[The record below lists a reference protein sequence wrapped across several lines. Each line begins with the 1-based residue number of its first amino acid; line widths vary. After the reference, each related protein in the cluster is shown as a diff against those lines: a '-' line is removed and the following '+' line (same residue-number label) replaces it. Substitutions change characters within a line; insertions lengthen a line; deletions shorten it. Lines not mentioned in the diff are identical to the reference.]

1 MKMRKRISCLLS
13 AAIAVSLVNIPL
25 HKYLADVSVPA
36 NATILFQDDFEGYLN
51 GFTHTTGKPTADNV
65 NGATLFA
72 DYSLAEADAPK
83 GETYTPAANPAN
95 ISQIASSETAGI
107 GSGSLL
113 MITAQSGS
121 KEHQLIKASGI
132 TAQAASKALV
142 FTTKFNVPDFVGY
155 CDGVGIYLASKN
167 NNNEYVSN
175 SNTWNLH
182 CWASSESFAGE
193 LMYLGSRPTL
203 ANSTAWWKPRYDVEN
218 KHNQLWTFGEKVA
231 DLTPGTAYTY
241 TVTMIPDDNGSYTVT
256 TNLNGT
262 VKELGKE
269 AEPNRLTIPTQT
281 EMGEFTAVRIM
292 RLSHLYYFMT
302 EHTRADSADA
312 LSTWF
317 STGHGSTLGI
327 TTADNKYNN
336 DRVVAYFDDMAM
348 YSQDV
353 IATPTP
359 TVAPTTAPTAVPT
372 VAPTAVPTATPT
384 VAPTTVPTATP
395 TAAPPS
401 DGTVFSDDFE
411 SYTTI
416 PGNAGWGNQSP
427 SNYENQTFKW
437 FSGPTSAVSGAITAY
452 FDKAGTESNISQIVT
467 DSGVGTSKA
476 LKITGQP
483 YAQHY
488 TMAKKSNLD
497 TADIS
502 DKQLVFSVKFKAP
515 SSTVIGEGFG
525 VWVMNDKDASNVYY
539 ISDDTGIV
547 DGSAKL
553 QNELL
558 YVGAR
563 ANGANTPVKIY
574 AFGEAVATVDANTV
588 YDYKVTLTPDNSGKY
603 IVSVTYNGITKQLE
617 GTNVPTQAQ
626 IKTFNRLHISPTLH
640 EWRVWDKGYSQN
652 INAVPA
658 SAKDADGHYIV
669 GRTVALI
676 DDVKMLAQTSAGVP
690 EPTVFSTVT
699 VKDGTG
705 SGTYAEGETVTI
717 KANAKT
723 GFTFKQWN
731 VTSENAVLAD
741 AQNKETTFI
750 MPDTAVTIEAEYTD
764 NSLIPPE
771 PIEGDVE
778 YFTDD
783 FESYSEIS
791 GLSGWSNN
799 KPLQYDSDKFK
810 YFYAETSVPSEG
822 HEAQPYFGLNVG
834 TPSEVSKIVTN
845 KGVGSGKALEITGQ
859 TYISHYTMLKSSGIT
874 AENSVGKQI
883 VFETTFKAPNPMTKG
898 EGFGVWTFADANEKT
913 IAYPSDDTDIS
924 KGTGAPLRNE
934 LLYVSTRVKAPST
947 VKIYAFGEEVAAVD
961 HDTVYNYKLT
971 LTPDENG
978 GYIAVATVNGVSKTL
993 SGTNVPTQTEMG
1005 TYNRVHLSPVT
1016 HEWQM
1021 WEQGFERSYNN
1032 VPDNVK
1038 GADGLYEVGRTLGII
1053 DNISL
1058 KGCDVFEIEKVSDL
1072 NSAGEIALTSGK
1084 ITLEMTGEVSAIEP
1098 SEILVNNNATVSASI
1113 DESNPTR
1120 LILTF
1125 SNLKAMTKYKINL
1138 SGILNTVNAE
1148 YAGVLELSTSDG
1160 VDVLPIELNGSA
1172 DGSINRAGTNTV
1184 KVNIKKHA
1192 LANVTTIPRV
1202 LVFVSKNIGGV
1213 YKNVKTYYAA
1223 VPMSDASESV
1233 EIPDITVGD
1242 GEVIRVFVWNDGA
1255 HMKPL
1260 TDTVIFD

>member
-36 NATILFQDDFEGYLN
+36 NATILFQDDFENYTN
-51 GFTHTTGKPTADNV
+51 GFTQNISSWRKPSVSEISGTTAFAVYGHSGAPTSNV
-65 NGATLFA
+65 TY
-72 DYSLAEADAPK
+72 YSPAADASK
-83 GETYTPAANPAN
+83 
-95 ISQIASSETAGI
+95 IMQIGQGI
-107 GSGSLL
+107 DGSNSL
-113 MITAQSGS
+113 MITAQSGFQQ
-121 KEHQLIKASGI
+121 HQLIKASGI
-132 TAQAASKALV
+132 TAQDANKTLV
-142 FTTKFNVPDFVGY
+142 FTTKFKVPKFVGFG
-155 CDGVGIYLASKN
+155 DGAGVYLAAKKS
-167 NNNEYVSN
+167 ESALVYESN
-175 SNTWNLH
+175 SAEPTIHRTDSKANKD
-182 CWASSESFAGE
+182 GE
-193 LMYLGSRPTL
+193 LIYLGSRPSSNRTD
-203 ANSTAWWKPRYDVEN
+203 AWGAYWDVSTR
-218 KHNQLWTFGEKVA
+218 HNQLWTFGEKVA
-231 DLTPGTAYTY
+231 DLTPDTEYTY
-241 TVTMIPDDNGSYTVT
+241 TITMTPNNADKYDVKV
-256 TNLNGT
+256 NLNGT
-262 VKELGKE
+262 EYTLSNS
-269 AEPNRLTIPTQT
+269 AYSASSTIPTIAQ
-281 EMGEFTAVRIM
+281 MAEFTAVRVM
-292 RLSHLYYFMT
+292 RMSHPYNFRIAYTNKAEESAL
-302 EHTRADSADA
+302 ADW
-312 LSTWF
+312 L

-359 TVAPTTAPTAVPT
+359 TVAPTAV
-372 VAPTAVPTATPT
+372 PTAVPTATPT

-395 TAAPPS
+395 TAALPS

-539 ISDDTGIV
+539 ISDDTGII

-603 IVSVTYNGITKQLE
+603 IASVTYNGITKQLE

-699 VKDGTG
+699 VTDGTG

-764 NSLIPPE
+764 NSLVPPE

-859 TYISHYTMLKSSGIT
+859 TYINHYTMLKSSGIT

-913 IAYPSDDTDIS
+913 IAYPSDNTDIS

-978 GYIAVATVNGVSKTL
+978 GYIAVATINGVSKTL

-1038 GADGLYEVGRTLGII
+1038 GEGGLYEVGRTLGII